1 MRLVQIHH
9 LNLVILDMTDS
20 QSAGSLKNLSK
31 YLKEPL
37 VLLQDYLFAFNSAL
51 AKTEVNLLLITTS
64 CTQTAQL

>member
-9 LNLVILDMTDS
+9 LNLVILDITDS

-31 YLKEPL
+31 YFKAIYLHLIQLK
-37 VLLQDYLFAFNSAL
+37 Q
-51 AKTEVNLLLITTS
+51 AKTEVNLLLITAP